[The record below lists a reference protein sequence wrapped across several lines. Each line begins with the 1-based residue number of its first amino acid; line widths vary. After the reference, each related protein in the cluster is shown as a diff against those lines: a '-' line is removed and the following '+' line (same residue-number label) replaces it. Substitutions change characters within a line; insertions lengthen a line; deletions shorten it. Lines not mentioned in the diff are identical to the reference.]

1 MPNYVQRALTRF
13 GVTLADWATDSPS
26 IYMPPSYGRA
36 AQQLNT
42 VDHTAAISPE
52 RKKRIQQIVG
62 VFLYYARAVDPTM
75 LTALN
80 KIGSAQAQPTEA
92 VEKAVNR
99 FLQYAATWPNAIL
112 VYHASDMRL
121 VAHSDASY
129 LSESR
134 SRSRAGGLLYLSN
147 NNDSKP
153 ALVNGAI
160 DCISSIIPSVV
171 SSAFEAEYAALF
183 ITAQAAVGLRNSL
196 NDLGYPQQA
205 TTIVADNE
213 CAVGVV
219 NRSVKQR
226 RSKAID
232 MRYHWIRDR
241 VAQGQFLVTWQPGS
255 KNLADFFTKSHPV
268 HHQRAMRSTFVNTPP
283 LPVPRD
289 SASVRRSTRRL
300 STKVAHTHTHFT

>member
-1 MPNYVQRALTRF
+1 
-13 GVTLADWATDSPS
+13 
-26 IYMPPSYGRA
+26 
-36 AQQLNT
+36 
-42 VDHTAAISPE
+42 
-52 RKKRIQQIVG
+52 
-62 VFLYYARAVDPTM
+62 M

-129 LSESR
+129 LSETR

-183 ITAQAAVGLRNSL
+183 ITAQAAAGIRNSL
-196 NDLGYPQQA
+196 
-205 TTIVADNE
+205 TI
-213 CAVGVV
+213 
-219 NRSVKQR
+219 
-226 RSKAID
+226 
-232 MRYHWIRDR
+232 
-241 VAQGQFLVTWQPGS
+241 
-255 KNLADFFTKSHPV
+255 
-268 HHQRAMRSTFVNTPP
+268 
-283 LPVPRD
+283 
-289 SASVRRSTRRL
+289 
-300 STKVAHTHTHFT
+300 